1 MRYLKQCG
9 LHLLPQQCL
18 LCLNNTKTRF
28 IVCDSCL
35 TWLTRLPSGCT
46 QCALPMQRPESRHC
60 GQCLTHQQQTD
71 QALACFSYT
80 HPIRSWIQLYKF
92 KQHLYLHP
100 LFCYCIQQL
109 CSQLL
114 YPYDL
119 IIPMPIYTQRLRERG
134 FNQCDLIAKR
144 LAKILNRPYASH
156 ILQRKKATR
165 PQLTL
170 PAHQRWHNVANSF
183 NTSVDIS
190 DLSILV
196 IEDII
201 TTGATIHAAASSLKE
216 QGAKHVSVCA
226 LARAIPL

>member
-1 MRYLKQCG
+1 MNSPY
-9 LHLLPQQCL
+9 
-18 LCLNNTKTRF
+18 
-28 IVCDSCL
+28 
-35 TWLTRLPSGCT
+35 
-46 QCALPMQRPESRHC
+46 C
-60 GQCLTHQQQTD
+60 GQCLSHQQQTD
-71 QALACFSYT
+71 HTLACFSYT
-80 HPIRSWIQLYKF
+80 HPIRGWIQLYKF

-100 LFCYCIQQL
+100 LFSHCIEQVCQQL
-109 CSQLL
+109 LH
-114 YPYDL
+114 PYDL

-144 LAKILNRPYASH
+144 LAKNLNRPYANH
-156 ILQRKKATR
+156 ILRRKKATR

-183 NTSVDIS
+183 STTVDIS

-216 QGAKHVSVCA
+216 RGAKHVSVCA